1 MIYIES
7 NELYHH
13 GVKGQKWGVI
23 RKGLRSVGRSASAGK
38 GTLVRTTRR
47 GRKYIQSILAKNK
60 EIKNSVKNTKKK
72 DPSKMTDAELKSA
85 NARLK
90 LENEYLKEYKKR
102 YPKKVSKGHKFVEQ
116 SLEKLGNAAVSSM
129 EDYIKNL
136 GSSSAQASGKSQNTS
151 KKDNKKHN
159 KNGSDEDTNKKTGS
173 THRTRTD
180 ELNERIRNMSNSDF
194 KKKKKKKKSNTQ
206 ETGIILNGG
215 GS

>member
-1 MIYIES
+1 MIYIEQ

-38 GTLVRTTRR
+38 RTLVRTTRR
-47 GRKYIQSILAKNK
+47 GRKYIQSVLAKNT
-60 EIKNSVKNTKKK
+60 EIKKSVKNTKKK

-136 GSSSAQASGKSQNTS
+136 GSSSAQTSGKSQNTS
-151 KKDNKKHN
+151 KKDNKK
-159 KNGSDEDTNKKTGS
+159 GSDDDTNKKTGS

-180 ELNERIRNMSNSDF
+180 ELNERIRNMANSDF
-194 KKKKKKKKSNTQ
+194 KKKKKKKSNTQ
-206 ETGIILNGG
+206 ETGITMNGG

>member
-23 RKGLRSVGRSASAGK
+23 RKGLRSVGKR
-38 GTLVRTTRR
+38 TLVRTTRR
-47 GRKYIQSILAKNK
+47 GQKYVQSILAKNK

-85 NARLK
+85 NARLR

-116 SLEKLGNAAVSSM
+116 SLEKLGNAVVSSM

-136 GSSSAQASGKSQNTS
+136 GSSSAQTSGKSQNTS

-159 KNGSDEDTNKKTGS
+159 KKGSDEDTDKKTGS

-180 ELNERIRNMSNSDF
+180 ELNERIRNMASSDF
-194 KKKKKKKKSNTQ
+194 KKKKKKKSNTQ

-215 GS
+215 GI

>member
-38 GTLVRTTRR
+38 RTLVRTTRR
-47 GRKYIQSILAKNK
+47 GQKYIQSILAKNK

-85 NARLK
+85 NARLR

-136 GSSSAQASGKSQNTS
+136 GSSGKSQNTS

-159 KNGSDEDTNKKTGS
+159 KKGSDEDTDKKTGS

-180 ELNERIRNMSNSDF
+180 ELNERIRNMANSDF
-194 KKKKKKKKSNTQ
+194 EKKKKKKSNTQ

-215 GS
+215 GI

>member
-38 GTLVRTTRR
+38 RTLVRTTLR
-47 GRKYIQSILAKNK
+47 GRKYIQSVLAKNK

-72 DPSKMTDAELKSA
+72 DPSKMTDEELRTA

-90 LENEYLKEYKKR
+90 LENKYLEEYKKR
-102 YPKKVSKGHKFVEQ
+102 YPKRVSKGQQFVEK

-129 EDYIKNL
+129 EDYIKN
-136 GSSSAQASGKSQNTS
+136 AGKSNSSNQQKTGNKQKEKNKS
-151 KKDNKKHN
+151 KKSK
-159 KNGSDEDTNKKTGS
+159 GS
-173 THRTRTD
+173 TRTE
-180 ELNERIRNMSNSDF
+180 ELNNRIKM
-194 KKKKKKKKSNTQ
+194 
-206 ETGIILNGG
+206 LNGG